1 MAHAHAGQ
9 SAMINDP
16 GKRLAAGLWKVLA
29 GIALVLLLMTQQA
42 RQPEPDGTEEINPG
56 MEDVEEQQP

>member
-1 MAHAHAGQ
+1 MAGATAGQ

-29 GIALVLLLMTQQA
+29 GIALVLLLLTQQA
-42 RQPEPDGTEEINPG
+42 RDPDPDETEQIST
-56 MEDVEEQQP
+56 DVENGEE

>member
-1 MAHAHAGQ
+1 MAGTAAGQ

-29 GIALVLLLMTQQA
+29 GIALVLLLLTQQT
-42 RQPEPDGTEEINPG
+42 RQPEPDGTEEVNRG
-56 MEDVEEQQP
+56 MENVEEQQP

>member
-1 MAHAHAGQ
+1 
-9 SAMINDP
+9 MINDP